1 MALRAIE
8 PLRKDHDRSSFDSG
22 EPTLDDWFHRFAWEN
37 HAAGFA
43 RVYVT
48 CRDERVVGY
57 YSLGAFSILRGD
69 ATKRVAKGGPAHI
82 PALLLGRLA
91 VDRAEQSQGI
101 GAALLRHAML
111 TAVVASEQH
120 AVRALVVNALDEPA
134 RDFYRRYGFETSPTN
149 ALDLMILIKDIKAT
163 STNDPFGV

>member
-1 MALRAIE
+1 MAPLRATE
-8 PLRKDHDRSSFDSG
+8 PLRKGHDRSSFDSG
-22 EPTLDDWFHRFAWEN
+22 ALTLDSWFRRFAWEN

-48 CRDERVVGY
+48 CRDKRVVGY
-57 YSLGAFSILRGD
+57 YSLGAFSILRES
-69 ATKRVAKGGPAHI
+69 ATTRAAKGGPAQI

-91 VDRAEQSQGI
+91 VDRAEQGHGI

-134 RDFYRRYGFETSPTN
+134 RDFYRRYGFEASPTN
-149 ALDLMILIKDIKAT
+149 ELDLMILVKDIKAT
-163 STNDPFGV
+163 LGP

>member
-1 MALRAIE
+1 MAPLRSIE
-8 PLRKDHDRSSFDSG
+8 PLSKDQVRSSFDSG

-48 CRDERVVGY
+48 CRDGRVVGY
-57 YSLGAFSILRGD
+57 YSLGAFSILRD
-69 ATKRVAKGGPAHI
+69 IATKRAAKGGPTQI

-91 VDRAEQSQGI
+91 VDRAEQGQGI

-120 AVRALVVNALDEPA
+120 AVRALVVNALNEPA

-149 ALDLMILIKDIKAT
+149 DLDLMILIKDIKAT
-163 STNDPFGV
+163 LDR

>member
-1 MALRAIE
+1 MAALRAIE
-8 PLRKDHDRSSFDSG
+8 PLRKDHDRSTFDND

-48 CRDERVVGY
+48 CRDERVAGY
-57 YSLGAFSILRGD
+57 YSLGAFSILRD
-69 ATKRVAKGGPAHI
+69 NATKRAAKSGPAQI

-91 VDRAEQSQGI
+91 VDRTEQGKGI
-101 GAALLRHAML
+101 GSALLRHAMT

-149 ALDLMILIKDIKAT
+149 DLDLMILIKDIKAT
-163 STNDPFGV
+163 LDR

>member
-1 MALRAIE
+1 MAPLREIE

-22 EPTLDDWFHRFAWEN
+22 EPTLDDWCRRFAWEN

-57 YSLGAFSILRGD
+57 YSLGAFSILRD
-69 ATKRVAKGGPAHI
+69 HATVRAAKGGPAQI

-91 VDRAEQSQGI
+91 VDQTEQGQGI
-101 GAALLRHAML
+101 GAALLRHAMR
-111 TAVVASEQH
+111 TTVVASEQH
-120 AVRALVVNALDEPA
+120 AVRALVVNALHESA

-149 ALDLMILIKDIKAT
+149 DLDLMILIKDVKAT
-163 STNDPFGV
+163 LEG

>member
-1 MALRAIE
+1 MEPLRAIE
-8 PLRKDHDRSSFDSG
+8 PLRKDHERSSFDSG

-48 CRDERVVGY
+48 CRAARVVGY
-57 YSLGAFSILRGD
+57 CSLGAFSILRDD
-69 ATKRVAKGGPAHI
+69 ATKRAAKGGPAQI

-91 VDRAEQSQGI
+91 VDRGEQGRGI
-101 GAALLRHAML
+101 GAAVLRHAML
-111 TAVVASEQH
+111 TAVVAAEQH

-134 RDFYRRYGFETSPTN
+134 GAFYRRYGFEASPTN
-149 ALDLMILIKDIKAT
+149 DLDLMILIKDIKAT
-163 STNDPFGV
+163 LDH

>member
-1 MALRAIE
+1 MAPRCSIE
-8 PLRKDHDRSSFDSG
+8 PLRKDHVGSSFDSG

-37 HAAGFA
+37 HVAGFA

-48 CRDERVVGY
+48 CRDGRVVGY
-57 YSLGAFSILRGD
+57 YSLGAFSILLD
-69 ATKRVAKGGPAHI
+69 NATKRAAKGGPTQI

-91 VDRAEQSQGI
+91 VDRAEQGQGI

-120 AVRALVVNALDEPA
+120 AVRALVVNALDAPA
-134 RDFYRRYGFETSPTN
+134 RDFYRRYGLEISPTN
-149 ALDLMILIKDIKAT
+149 DLDLMILIKDIKAT
-163 STNDPFGV
+163 LDR

>member
-1 MALRAIE
+1 MAQRREIE
-8 PLRKDHDRSSFDSG
+8 PLRKSHNRSSFDSG
-22 EPTLDDWFHRFAWEN
+22 KTTLDDWFHRFAWEN

-57 YSLGAFSILRGD
+57 YSLGAFSILRD
-69 ATKRVAKGGPAHI
+69 HATARAAKGGPAQI

-91 VDRAEQSQGI
+91 VKQTEQGRGI

-111 TAVVASEQH
+111 TAVLASERH
-120 AVRALVVNALDEPA
+120 AVRALVVNALDESA

-149 ALDLMILIKDIKAT
+149 DLDLMFLIKDIKAT
-163 STNDPFGV
+163 LDQ